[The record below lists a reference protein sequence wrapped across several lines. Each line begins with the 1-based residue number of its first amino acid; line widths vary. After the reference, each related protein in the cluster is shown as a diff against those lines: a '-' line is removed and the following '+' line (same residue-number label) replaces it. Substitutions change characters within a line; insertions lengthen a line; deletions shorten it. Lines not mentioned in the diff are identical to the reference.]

1 MISIHRDGV
10 AALNAGGVA
19 ALTPRK
25 SRLIASIAIGA
36 AVVLGTTGCSMIS
49 TQATTISY
57 SAAEG
62 VHIHG
67 EGPLAVRNAF
77 IVATADGSEGN
88 FVAAIV
94 NSFQLFPFGRA
105 VPLADAGELAIRT
118 VGGSFALGVQ
128 LAAPV
133 LVFSLIFN
141 IAAGLVGRVMPQFQV
156 FVVATPLIVLLGL
169 SIFALSLGVIGMVWI
184 ERYREVI
191 GTFAT

>member
-1 MISIHRDGV
+1 M
-10 AALNAGGVA
+10 
-19 ALTPRK
+19 K

-62 VHIHG
+62 VNIHG

-94 NSFQLFPFGRA
+94 NQTDRSETLHVEFGEGSSKIEKSIRVPANSVVSLGTADTEPILIEDLDTMPGADIPTYFQSGDAEGVLVTIPVLDGQL
-105 VPLADAGELAIRT
+105 PYLAD
-118 VGGSFALGVQ
+118 
-128 LAAPV
+128 
-133 LVFSLIFN
+133 LV
-141 IAAGLVGRVMPQFQV
+141 P
-156 FVVATPLIVLLGL
+156 
-169 SIFALSLGVIGMVWI
+169 
-184 ERYREVI
+184 
-191 GTFAT
+191 